1 MAIIGEEIPGY
12 VIDQINN
19 RQTLQGSGVN
29 TEFRTA
35 NQLNVLNSNTSWI
48 KLASGISI
56 TNLSR
61 LIDIGFSQ
69 TEAENNIKLG
79 LAKNNILFGGTA
91 KLSSTTVFNEETEKY
106 KTYNKLQQR
115 SGFLPRDAN
124 SSYTYGS
131 YGFSPMPG
139 IESADIKT
147 LNRGSIKKA
156 TVKLKANNRE
166 QFAILDLLYMRLG
179 YTVLLEWGNSLYI
192 NNQRKSKTVL
202 RNTLVE
208 EFFFET
214 ESNGSYFDILD
225 KIEDKRDEYSA
236 NYDGIVG
243 KVSNFNWSFNVDGSY
258 DIELTII
265 SLGDVIESLKTN
277 LSVDKGTLEFL
288 QSTGQLT
295 PTTSPDEAPSEPNV
309 LEENKSSNIIS
320 SMLYIWKYINN
331 TPEPRGSKIYINPA
345 DGKTF
350 GLASFLTPTQEG
362 STSSSEISEDVV
374 KFKFIAKYTSK
385 QEAEARQE
393 EIEEARK
400 RNKEITERYDT
411 GTVKY

>member
-1 MAIIGEEIPGY
+1 MT
-12 VIDQINN
+12 VC
-19 RQTLQGSGVN
+19 SV
-29 TEFRTA
+29 
-35 NQLNVLNSNTSWI
+35 
-48 KLASGISI
+48 SI
-56 TNLSR
+56 
-61 LIDIGFSQ
+61 
-69 TEAENNIKLG
+69 E
-79 LAKNNILFGGTA
+79 NNILFGGTA
-91 KLSSTTVFNEETEKY
+91 KLSSNTVFNEETEKY

-214 ESNGSYFDILD
+214 ESNGNYFDILD
-225 KIEDKRDEYSA
+225 KIEDKRNEYSA

-331 TPEPRGSKIYINPA
+331 TPEPRGNKIYINPA

-350 GLASFLTPTQEG
+350 GLASFLVPTQKG
-362 STSSSEISEDVV
+362 TVSSTEISEDIV
-374 KFKFIAKYTSK
+374 KFKFVAKYTSK
-385 QEAEARQE
+385 QEQEDREKNRKELVNEATTDGYSF
-393 EIEEARK
+393 K
-400 RNKEITERYDT
+400 TYP
-411 GTVKY
+411 